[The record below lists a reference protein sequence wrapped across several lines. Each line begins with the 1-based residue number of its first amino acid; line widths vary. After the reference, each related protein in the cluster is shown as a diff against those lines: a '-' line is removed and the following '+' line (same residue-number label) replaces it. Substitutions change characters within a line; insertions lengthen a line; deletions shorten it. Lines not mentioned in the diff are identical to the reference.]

1 MDLSSHIMAQPK
13 KSPTLDIPRDVSGD
27 SDEKMVDV
35 KQTRS
40 LQDGQVENLHDKP
53 FTVLSAMGIGHG
65 TTNTAVGLILT
76 VATTLSMGGSPL
88 FFWGFLLMA
97 VVGLATA
104 TSLAELVSAMPHP
117 GGQYVW
123 VEKLSPPGPRRFLS
137 YLTAIMSWF
146 GAVSTGA
153 SACLAVPTGLV
164 AIVTFVNPDVE
175 YKPWMGFLGYQLL
188 NFLTLL
194 AACFE
199 SALPKISKGL
209 LVFTISYIFATFICL
224 FAMAPERASASDF
237 FITTTNVSGWPNGVA
252 WLIGLN
258 GANWSFSCLD
268 VIVHITDEIP
278 QPRTNVP
285 KALMWTIIVG
295 FGSGMLIVLGVLV
308 NLPDIDPTVDSTPL
322 AIYYRIC
329 NDNQAAA
336 IGLWL
341 FPLISTIGAV
351 WGIHTWQS
359 RLAWS
364 LSRQG
369 GFPFASYLGRIAPSP
384 FHTPVWSLVWSSL
397 ATSIFGCLYLGS
409 QTAFLSL
416 VSAGILLQYLSYSI
430 PVIMMLRRG
439 RSTFEHGPFWY
450 PRLGYLANIVM
461 LCWMV
466 TALVF
471 YCLPYYLPVEAAEM
485 NYVSG
490 VLGAVFLF
498 TASMWFLHARKNYRL
513 LE

>member
-1 MDLSSHIMAQPK
+1 MSQPSVSSPAGQSSKDPNGGFGHK
-13 KSPTLDIPRDVSGD
+13 VLH
-27 SDEKMVDV
+27 V
-35 KQTRS
+35 KRAPS
-40 LQDGQVENLHDKP
+40 VEDGQVEDVHQKP
-53 FTVLSAMGIGHG
+53 FTVLSAIGIGYG
-65 TTNTAVGLILT
+65 VTNTAVGLILT
-76 VATTLSMGGSPL
+76 VATALSMGGSPL

-97 VVGLATA
+97 GVGLATA

-123 VEKLSPPGPRRFLS
+123 VERLSPPGPRRFLS

-153 SACLAVPTGLV
+153 SACLAVPMGVV
-164 AIVTFVNPDVE
+164 AIITFLYPDVE

-188 NFLTLL
+188 NFTTMM

-199 SALPKISKGL
+199 SALPRISRGL
-209 LVFTISYIFATFICL
+209 LVFAVSYGLATFICL
-224 FAMAPERASASDF
+224 FAMSPSRASPSEF
-237 FITTTNVSGWPNGVA
+237 FGTVTNITGWPNGVA
-252 WLIGLN
+252 FLIGIN

-285 KALMWTIIVG
+285 KSLMWTIVVS
-295 FGSGMLIVLGVLV
+295 FGSGLLIVLGILV
-308 NLPDIDPTVDSTPL
+308 NLPKIDPTVDTTTL

-329 NDNQAAA
+329 NNNQAAA

-341 FPLISTIGAV
+341 FPIISTIGSV

-359 RLAWS
+359 RLALS

-369 GFPFASYLGRIAPSP
+369 GFPFASYLSSIAPSP

-397 ATSIFGCLYLGS
+397 ATSIFGCLYLAS
-409 QTAFLSL
+409 QTAFNSL
-416 VSAGILLQYLSYSI
+416 VSTGILLQYLSYSV
-430 PVIMMLRRG
+430 PVILMLRQG
-439 RSTFEHGPFWY
+439 RSNFEHGPFWY
-450 PRLGYLANIVM
+450 PRLGLLANIVM
-461 LCWMV
+461 LSWM
-466 TALVF
+466 AIAMVF
-471 YCLPYYLPVEAAEM
+471 YCLPYYLPVDAARM

-490 VLGAVFLF
+490 VLGAVFIF
-498 TASMWFLHARKNYRL
+498 TASMWFLHARKHYTV